1 MHGILSHGSTSA
13 HWTAVAAPMFAVTRP
28 GMLSW
33 NWNDQ
38 RVIDALDAL
47 EHTRF
52 GSDQELR
59 SILAVIL
66 STSNINTVQQD
77 MK

>member
-1 MHGILSHGSTSA
+1 
-13 HWTAVAAPMFAVTRP
+13 
-28 GMLSW
+28 MLSW

-77 MK
+77 MNIFDPHDFNLQFWDIEQGLM